1 MLKTRITGEDTSFAD
16 VQDKSLLASLL
27 PYPPLNVENKVIPF
41 IGNLT
46 VNGDGITTNLSV
58 DGSVVPVDAFI
69 GPPVNGDLYIT
80 TANILI
86 ADSGVI
92 TLNRFGNLNGGL
104 NNGIEFFVETAN
116 ERIITSVPLKS
127 NFDFIRVST
136 LTEGIGSKNDAYQLS
151 NTDSDN
157 DDGYNPVVDF
167 TRISPL
173 GVRLI
178 KDTQDKIGLV
188 ISDNISTVNTFNVI
202 ITGFIRI

>member
-1 MLKTRITGEDTSFAD
+1 MLKTRITGEDAGFAD
-16 VQDKSLLASLL
+16 VQDKSLLTSIL

-58 DGSVVPVDAFI
+58 DGSVVSVDAFV

-92 TLNRFGNLNGGL
+92 SLNRFGNITSGL
-104 NNGIEFFVETAN
+104 NNGIEFFVETAS
-116 ERIITSVPLKS
+116 ERIITSIPLKS
-127 NFDFIRVST
+127 NFDFIRIGT

-151 NTDSDN
+151 NTDPDN
-157 DDGYNPVVDF
+157 DDGYNPVIDF

-173 GVRLI
+173 GIRLI

-188 ISDNISTVNTFNVI
+188 INDDITSVSTFNVI